1 MSSGEP
7 LGRRIG
13 MNVIYADGPGSP
25 DVLTLSQRPTPDP
38 EPGQVL
44 VRVSSASVNFSDVMR
59 RRGDPYPI
67 PTTWPYTPGSEIAGT
82 VERLGDGVD
91 AALRGKT
98 VFALAGDDASGG
110 YAQYAL
116 CRAETAIPVPE
127 GVTADQASTLVVA
140 GVTPMLML
148 TEAATVGPGST
159 VLVQSA
165 GGGVGGF
172 AVAIARALGATVIAC
187 GGTQEHRARASELG
201 ADHVIDTSAPRWS
214 EQVLAATGGRGVDV
228 ALEGGGES
236 TFSETLASL
245 APFGTAIVYGF
256 ASGKALRF
264 DPASIERF
272 FYTPAPNQCV
282 RAFNLGGYAFG
293 RRDAFANALG
303 RVIELARH
311 SVVLP
316 RIETVPLASAADAHR
331 RLETRAV
338 TGKIVL
344 QPWE

>member
-7 LGRRIG
+7 LSRRIG
-13 MNVIYADGPGSP
+13 MNVICADGPGSP

-148 TEAATVGPGST
+148 TEASTVGPGST
-159 VLVQSA
+159 VLVQAA

-187 GGTQEHRARASELG
+187 GGTQEHCARASELG
-201 ADHVIDTSAPRWS
+201 ADHVVDTSAPRWS
-214 EQVLAATGGRGVDV
+214 ERVLAATGGRGVDV
-228 ALEGGGES
+228 ALEGAANRPFLRPLRRWHRSEPLSYTVSPAAKRYVSIQRRSSVSS
-236 TFSETLASL
+236 TRRRPINPYAPSISAATRLAGATLSPRHSAASPSSSGAASCFLASKRFL
-245 APFGTAIVYGF
+245 LRPPRTHTAV
-256 ASGKALRF
+256 SK
-264 DPASIERF
+264 
-272 FYTPAPNQCV
+272 
-282 RAFNLGGYAFG
+282 
-293 RRDAFANALG
+293 
-303 RVIELARH
+303 RV
-311 SVVLP
+311 
-316 RIETVPLASAADAHR
+316 
-331 RLETRAV
+331 
-338 TGKIVL
+338 
-344 QPWE
+344 Q